1 MRKILHGLGSVLLLL
16 ALSAPAPAQSTY
28 RVARVVDGDTV
39 VLRGLGTVR
48 LIGIDTPETVDPRR
62 PVQRFGKEAAAAL
75 RSMVGGR
82 DVVLEY
88 DLDRADRYNR
98 TLGYLYLTDGT
109 FVNLEMIRRGY
120 AHAYVK
126 YPFREM
132 SRFRAAEREA
142 RTAERGLWSDRAG
155 DTALSAAA
163 IQTRPS
169 TARVWVNT
177 SSGVYHCEGTRY
189 YGNTKRGAFM
199 SESAARAEGRRPAG
213 GRSCG

>member
-1 MRKILHGLGSVLLLL
+1 MRKFLHVLASGLLLV
-16 ALSAPAPAQSTY
+16 ALSAPALAQSVY
-28 RVARVVDGDTV
+28 RVSRVVDGDTV

-48 LIGIDTPETVDPRR
+48 LIGIDTPETVDPRK
-62 PVQRFGKEAAAAL
+62 PVERFGKEASAAL
-75 RSMVGGR
+75 RAMIAGR
-82 DVVLEY
+82 DVVVEY
-88 DLDRADRYNR
+88 DQDRADKYNR
-98 TLGYLYLTDGT
+98 TLAYLYLTDGT
-109 FVNLEMIRRGY
+109 FVNLEMVRQGY

-142 RTAERGLWSDRAG
+142 RAAERGLWSDSAG
-155 DTALSAAA
+155 DTTLSAAA
-163 IQTRPS
+163 VQTRPS

-213 GRSCG
+213 GRPCG

>member
-1 MRKILHGLGSVLLLL
+1 MRQFLRLLVSGLLL
-16 ALSAPAPAQSTY
+16 AAFASPAPGQSY
-28 RVARVVDGDTV
+28 YHVSRVVDGDTV

-48 LIGIDTPETVDPRR
+48 LIGIDTPETVDPRK
-62 PVQRFGKEAAAAL
+62 PVQRFGKEASAAL
-75 RSMVGGR
+75 RSMIGGR
-82 DVVLEY
+82 DVLVEY
-88 DLDRADRYNR
+88 DQDRTDKYNR
-98 TLGYLYLTDGT
+98 ALVYLYLSDGT
-109 FVNLEMIRRGY
+109 FVNLEMVRQGF

-142 RTAERGLWSDRAG
+142 REAERGLWG
-155 DTALSAAA
+155 DGEGDGALSAAA

-189 YGNTKRGAFM
+189 YGKTKRGAFM
-199 SESAARAEGRRPAG
+199 TESAARAEGRRPAG
-213 GRSCG
+213 GRPCG